1 ARALER
7 RLQSRGNPG
16 SGGWQAAGVEE
27 VFAATGFDG
36 HLGRTGIDHH
46 DLCRIYQRPDRAA
59 GIGAGLAASHP
70 SPYSLLQHGGAVRQ
84 QHCAGVGAAGRAGG
98 PGRIESPI
106 RPAFAMAVRGAH
118 SGVVIRCGPVPCV
131 GATAGAG
138 PIPGDKSEQ
147 FVFLRVDRGACA
159 ARHGRTGWAAARD
172 PQDGQRDSAQE
183 HPGRD
188 GLLLALHGWTLGVL
202 AVVAVD
208 QALDA
213 PTTGGLM
220 STTQAEM
227 TMPSHP
233 SASLMENPTFS
244 IPAKKTAMWL
254 FTIADTATFAGC
266 LVDYGFLCNG
276 TPNWPRPFHSIT
288 NLAIMTFNLL
298 TSSLTM
304 LNGVRA
310 AKAGDKSGA
319 LRWPLIT
326 AALGVA
332 FALLHIREWMALI
345 DEGMTLWKNPWGTGL
360 FGASFYS
367 ITGLHLTHVTG
378 GVIAL
383 VAVGLRYKGGRYNAD
398 DLEVLGLYWHFV
410 DLVWMFVVPLVYLLN
425 LSH

>member
-1 ARALER
+1 
-7 RLQSRGNPG
+7 
-16 SGGWQAAGVEE
+16 
-27 VFAATGFDG
+27 
-36 HLGRTGIDHH
+36 
-46 DLCRIYQRPDRAA
+46 
-59 GIGAGLAASHP
+59 
-70 SPYSLLQHGGAVRQ
+70 
-84 QHCAGVGAAGRAGG
+84 
-98 PGRIESPI
+98 
-106 RPAFAMAVRGAH
+106 
-118 SGVVIRCGPVPCV
+118 
-131 GATAGAG
+131 
-138 PIPGDKSEQ
+138 
-147 FVFLRVDRGACA
+147 
-159 ARHGRTGWAAARD
+159 
-172 PQDGQRDSAQE
+172 
-183 HPGRD
+183 
-188 GLLLALHGWTLGVL
+188 
-202 AVVAVD
+202 
-208 QALDA
+208 
-213 PTTGGLM
+213 M

-244 IPAKKTAMWL
+244 IPAKKMAMWL
-254 FTIADTATFAGC
+254 FIIADTATFAGC
-266 LVDYGFLCNG
+266 LVAYGFLRNG

-288 NLAIMTFNLL
+288 NLAIMTFILL